1 MFSISVATN
10 IIEKEN
16 WDVLLSSKDVRF
28 NDHQDAFSPS
38 NVIGKLFCPFLCVFP
53 HINIMSTQLN
63 KIMETN
69 NVLFLKCFVY
79 LTFSM
84 NKSEIYLWYILYC
97 SKLHINKNDNSV
109 CLTHMKICMLQLPK

>member
-10 IIEKEN
+10 TAEK
-16 WDVLLSSKDVRF
+16 R
-28 NDHQDAFSPS
+28 
-38 NVIGKLFCPFLCVFP
+38 LFCCLQRMYDWMVTKMHFCVKSYRKRLFLSFLFLP
-53 HINIMSTQLN
+53 QTNIMSTQLN

-69 NVLFLKCFVY
+69 NVLFFKCFVY

-97 SKLHINKNDNSV
+97 SKLHINKNDNDV
-109 CLTHMKICMLQLPK
+109 YLTHMKICMLQLPK